1 RRSTL
6 VGAVVS
12 PDGETLYAAPG
23 EATQVLDPG
32 VAYLVTHLLSR
43 VVDGGTARS
52 ARQAGLRGAAA
63 GKTGTTDDT
72 RDAWFVG
79 FTPDVVAG
87 VWVGFDDGAPTGLT
101 GAQGALPI
109 WTDFVKAV
117 ATGDE
122 ERQFPVPDDVVW
134 RDVDP
139 ATGLLATS
147 ACPASRREP
156 FLAGTEPET
165 PCDRHRPI
173 WTAVG
178 GGVAD
183 AVREGERAVDAGRRR
198 LFGWF
203 GRLFR

>member
-63 GKTGTTDDT
+63 GKTGTPDDT
-72 RDAWFVG
+72 RDAWYVG

-87 VWVGFDDGAPTGLT
+87 VWVAFDDGAPPVLT
-101 GAQGALPI
+101 GAWGARPI

-117 ATGDE
+117 ATGYE
-122 ERQFPVPDDVVW
+122 ERQFPVPDDVV
-134 RDVDP
+134 
-139 ATGLLATS
+139 
-147 ACPASRREP
+147 
-156 FLAGTEPET
+156 
-165 PCDRHRPI
+165 
-173 WTAVG
+173 
-178 GGVAD
+178 
-183 AVREGERAVDAGRRR
+183 
-198 LFGWF
+198 
-203 GRLFR
+203 